1 MTKAIGISMPL
12 PPPLPENSIDGA
24 FFGREAE
31 RLGFESVWC
40 GEHIIA
46 PVSVTK
52 SSSPFFEGGQV
63 PGFQDPL
70 IALARVSAVT
80 KSIKLGPSVL
90 LVPERNPI
98 LLAKEIATLDM
109 YSGGRFILGVGAGWL
124 QEESEIMG
132 VDFPHRWS
140 QAIEALRAMKEL
152 WTKDQAEFHGK
163 YYDFPPVRCYP
174 KPASK
179 PHPPILFGGVAPTVE
194 KRVVAHGD
202 AWGPERVTPE
212 QLKDRVRNL
221 YALAEEAGR
230 DPGAIQISVFGKKP
244 EADIVSSYLEAGAD
258 RVVVGMF
265 SPVIGE
271 AECLSQLEEIAR
283 TILPLARKF

>member
-1 MTKAIGISMPL
+1 MKAIGISMPL
-12 PPPLPENSIDGA
+12 PPPPPANSVDGA

-46 PVSVTK
+46 PVTVTK
-52 SSSPFFEGGQV
+52 SHSPFFEGGQV

-70 IALARVSAVT
+70 ITLARASAVT
-80 KSIKLGPSVL
+80 QRIKLGPSVL
-90 LVPERNPI
+90 LVPEHNPL
-98 LLAKEIATLDM
+98 LLAKQIATLDLQ
-109 YSGGRFILGVGAGWL
+109 SGGRFILGVGAGWL

-140 QAIEALRAMKEL
+140 QAIEAVQVLKEL

-179 PHPPILFGGVAPTVE
+179 PHPPIMFGGVAPNVE

-212 QLKDRVRNL
+212 QLKDRVANL
-221 YALAEEAGR
+221 RSLAKEAGR
-230 DPGAIQISVFGKKP
+230 DPASIQISVFGKRP

-258 RVVVGMF
+258 RVVAGMF
-265 SPVIGE
+265 SPVTSE
-271 AECLSQLEEIAR
+271 KECLSQLEEIAR
-283 TILPLARKF
+283 TILPLAKKF